1 MDPNCIFCKIAAGQ
15 VPCHKLYEDG
25 RVLAFLDLGPL
36 SAGHALV
43 IPKYHAKE
51 LGDLPDEDA
60 AAVGKVL
67 PRLARAISQA
77 TGTKACNVLINIGE
91 PAGQVVMHMHVHII
105 PKPAPGNAPGSGSGT
120 ASIGPPGGGLGLH
133 WPAGQLDPD
142 AAKVLAKK
150 ISAAMDGGE

>member
-36 SAGHALV
+36 AAGHALV
-43 IPKYHAKE
+43 IPKHHAKD

-67 PRLARAISQA
+67 PRLARAITRA
-77 TGTKACNVLINIGE
+77 TGAKAYNVLINIGE
-91 PAGQVVMHMHVHII
+91 PAGQVVMHVHYHII
-105 PKPAPGNAPGSGSGT
+105 PKPAPAPGS
-120 ASIGPPGGGLGLH
+120 ASIGQPGTGLGLH
-133 WPAGQLDPD
+133 WPAGRLDPET
-142 AAKVLAKK
+142 AGTLASH
-150 ISAAMDGGE
+150 ISAEMGGGEAS